1 MHRQPAPRLARVV
14 EPPVTPVVI
23 PVGRW
28 LLDVPVE
35 ADATDVGAALDDP
48 DIALW
53 NPSASSSDPQHERA
67 LRWIADRAAWAGDH
81 ASWVVRSPEGRVVGA
96 VSVHHLDLG
105 MLTAEIGYWL
115 APAARGHGV
124 GAATVDAAT
133 RFAFDVLGMH
143 RVELFHAVE
152 NTASCRL
159 AERCGYRLEGT
170 SRQSFV
176 YGDGLRHDEHL
187 HGRLSADVW
196 PPVPPPS

>member
-1 MHRQPAPRLARVV
+1 MV
-14 EPPVTPVVI
+14 EPPVVPAAI

-28 LLDVPVE
+28 LLDAPRVSDAE
-35 ADATDVGAALDDP
+35 AIAAALDDA

-53 NPSASSSDPQHERA
+53 NPSAQAAGTPHDRA
-67 LRWIADRAAWAGDH
+67 LRWIADRAAWAEDH
-81 ASWVVRSPEGRVVGA
+81 ASWVVRDPRGRAVGA
-96 VSVHHLDLG
+96 VSLHHLDHG

-115 APAARGHGV
+115 TPEGRGLGAGSAA
-124 GAATVDAAT
+124 VDAAT
-133 RFAFDVLGMH
+133 RYAFDALGML

-159 AERCGYRLEGT
+159 AERCGYLLEGT

-187 HGRLSADVW
+187 HARLAADAW
-196 PPVPPPS
+196 PPVPPPD